1 MSCVSCV
8 ASFVSEAI
16 DRFCWNIVSQ
26 ICRDIYQKYFSPE
39 DWIVFEEE
47 DIYPPTKV
55 FAETVTSPFRFIVFI
70 LWLHDT
76 YPEDAWIHFKH
87 IKAIYE
93 EYCTSIFSLIR
104 LLLNLCHG
112 TQHQE

>member
-16 DRFCWNIVSQ
+16 DRFCWKIVLQ
-26 ICRDIYQKYFSPE
+26 VCRDNYQKCFALE

-47 DIYPPTKV
+47 DMYPPTKV
-55 FAETVTSPFRFIVFI
+55 FAETVTSPFRFIVF
-70 LWLHDT
+70 LPWLHDT
-76 YPEDAWIHFKH
+76 YLEDAWIHFKH
-87 IKAIYE
+87 IKAIYAE
-93 EYCTSIFSLIR
+93 RCTSIFSLIR

-112 TQHQE
+112 TPHQE